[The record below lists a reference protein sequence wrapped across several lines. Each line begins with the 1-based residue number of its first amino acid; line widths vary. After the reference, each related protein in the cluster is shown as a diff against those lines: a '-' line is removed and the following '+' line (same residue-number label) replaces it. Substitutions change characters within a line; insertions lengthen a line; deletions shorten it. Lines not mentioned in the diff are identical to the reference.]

1 MFKKRSTHKALSVTE
16 GGGHKHAGAMRACAA
31 RRVSWVRV
39 VSHAPKGIRG
49 KKTIIIADSSFPPLV
64 CVHECVCA
72 AVSEPESAYL
82 CESIAQR
89 GR

>member
-1 MFKKRSTHKALSVTE
+1 MFKTRGHTEALSAKGSE
-16 GGGHKHAGAMRACAA
+16 GEPTSQAVRGCAA